1 LFNCSADW
9 LRGIMHKDIH
19 QNSRDSYKDFRGAK
33 QSSYRARIW
42 NLYNDAGKPLTDR
55 EIMQTL
61 HEIDPN
67 NIRPEI
73 TRLKQDGLLMEVGKN
88 KCPITGK
95 TVRIATITN
104 RLYFN
109 RNERPVMPQE
119 QLQLAF

>member
-1 LFNCSADW
+1 MD
-9 LRGIMHKDIH
+9 KDIH
-19 QNSRDSYKDFRGAK
+19 QNSRDSYKDFRGVK

-88 KCPITGK
+88 KCPVTGK
-95 TVRIATITN
+95 TVRIATVTN
-104 RLYFN
+104 RVYFN
-109 RNERPVMPQE
+109 RNERPEQPQV